1 VICRCMYGI
10 YIMRIVML
18 WPVNLSSFARL
29 FPNLPEDLLASYSR
43 SIVGVLKLNMTRN
56 SQEWAN

>member
-29 FPNLPEDLLASYSR
+29 FPNLPEDLFASYSR

>member
-1 VICRCMYGI
+1 MYGI

-29 FPNLPEDLLASYSR
+29 VPNLPEDLLASYSR
-43 SIVGVLKLNMTRN
+43 SIVGVLKLSMTRN